1 MPCLLAHSPHDAAY
15 ECVHEALGERL
26 GSGPATV
33 FAANVAKTQRFKF
46 CVARTMFS
54 HFVDDT
60 VFAQQNR
67 GFSR

>member
-1 MPCLLAHSPHDAAY
+1 MPRLLAHSSHDAAY
-15 ECVHEALGERL
+15 ECAHEASDERL
-26 GSGPATV
+26 GSSPETV
-33 FAANVAKTQRFKF
+33 FAANAAKTQRFKF

-67 GFSR
+67 GF